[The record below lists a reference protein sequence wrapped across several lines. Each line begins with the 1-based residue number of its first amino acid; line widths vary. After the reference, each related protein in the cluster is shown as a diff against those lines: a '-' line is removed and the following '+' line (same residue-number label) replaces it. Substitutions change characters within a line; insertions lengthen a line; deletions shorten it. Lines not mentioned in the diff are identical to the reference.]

1 MADLAQ
7 GTGRGAA
14 RPRARSDHG
23 AAAVEFALVSGILF
37 LVLFGIIQYGLYFN
51 DSLNAHQ
58 GVREA
63 VRLGVVKNF
72 SGGSGADDMA
82 KLKDLTGKQ
91 VDALTGTT
99 YVMVKPPSPWKK
111 GSALTVCAMVHT
123 DGAVGLLPMPNGGW
137 ITSRTQMSIEQDT
150 PVATGST
157 TSDTLPAGSPG
168 WSWC

>member
-1 MADLAQ
+1 MNDLAQ
-7 GTGRGAA
+7 GTGRGAT
-14 RPRARSDHG
+14 RPRARSAAG
-23 AAAVEFALVSGILF
+23 AAAVEFALVSAILF

-51 DSLNAHQ
+51 DSLNARQ

-63 VRLGVVKNF
+63 ARLGVVKNF
-72 SGGSGADDMA
+72 ADGTGATDMA
-82 KLKDLTGKQ
+82 KLRDLTGKQ

-111 GSALTVCAMVHT
+111 GSALTVCAMVQS

-137 ITSRTQMSIEQDT
+137 ITSKTQMSIEQDT
-150 PVATGST
+150 PAATGST
-157 TSDTLPAGSPG
+157 ESDSLPAGAPG